1 MYELKESTYRAEL
14 YDITERGEERI
25 LKSLVA
31 IEKRWMFTSVF
42 SQVSISNI
50 VVPDSKKT

>member
-1 MYELKESTYRAEL
+1 MHDLKESTYRAEL
-14 YDITERGEERI
+14 YDWTERGEERI
-25 LKSLVA
+25 LKSVVA

-50 VVPDSKKT
+50 IVPDSDKT